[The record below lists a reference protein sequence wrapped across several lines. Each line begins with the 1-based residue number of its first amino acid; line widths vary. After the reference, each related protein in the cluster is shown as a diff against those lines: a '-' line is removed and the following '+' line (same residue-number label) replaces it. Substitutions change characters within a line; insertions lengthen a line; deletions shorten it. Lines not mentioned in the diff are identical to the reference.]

1 MAEGHVG
8 KQQVGQ
14 EAEEE
19 GGTVGKSLYGC
30 FPGKEWM
37 RQSKQFRTG

>member
-19 GGTVGKSLYGC
+19 GWKVGRMVGWRDGDRRERL
-30 FPGKEWM
+30 KEVDAL
-37 RQSKQFRTG
+37 G